1 MSTMSDDLI
10 SKQLVIDIIE
20 QHKKIVLGER
30 EWHEGIAWGYAT
42 AHRHLVD
49 VVKQLPSTQPEII
62 RCKDCRYANEC
73 HKSVQYTRNEP
84 NSTIIGYSAIKW
96 CSRGERR
103 EDDE

>member
-1 MSTMSDDLI
+1 MENDSI

-30 EWHEGIAWGYAT
+30 EWHEGIAYGYAM
-42 AHRHLVD
+42 AHRDLAD
-49 VVKQLPSTQPEII
+49 IFKQLPSVQQEII
-62 RCKDCRYANEC
+62 RCEDCRHANEC
-73 HKSVQYTRNEP
+73 HKSVQYTRYEP